1 LLASVP
7 RRNYNPPMSAAPIL
21 LGTSAFTAAG
31 WPGTFYPADMP
42 PKDFLSFYATRFHT
56 VEVDSTYYRTPSVS
70 TVKGWAAKTP
80 EDFIFSM
87 KVPQVVTHEKCLLDC
102 EKDFENFV
110 DVAGNLGKKLG
121 PMLLQFPYFNKS
133 KFKSLPEFLARL
145 KPFLKN
151 LPRKK
156 QFALEIRNK
165 SWLAPPL
172 IDLLKENNVALA
184 LIDQAWMPPIDQWF
198 AKFDPITA
206 DFTYIRWLGDR
217 KGIEQHTKIWDKTI
231 VDRSGEMQVWVKY
244 CRQIT
249 RKGVKIYAYANNHYA
264 GHGPA
269 TVALFQ
275 KLWEKE

>member
-1 LLASVP
+1 
-7 RRNYNPPMSAAPIL
+7 MQDAPIL

-31 WPGTFYPADMP
+31 WPGTFYPAGMP
-42 PKDFLSFYATRFHT
+42 PKDFLSFYATRFQT

-70 TVKGWAAKTP
+70 VVKGWAERTP
-80 EDFIFSM
+80 DNFIFSL
-87 KVPQVVTHEKCLLDC
+87 KVPQLVTHEKCLLDC
-102 EKDFENFV
+102 ESDFEHFV

-121 PMLLQFPYFNKS
+121 PMLLQFPYFNKA
-133 KFKSLPEFLARL
+133 KFKALPEFLTRL

-151 LPRKK
+151 LPKKK

-165 SWLAPPL
+165 SWLAPPF

-198 AKFDPITA
+198 QKFDPITA

-217 KGIEQHTKIWDKTI
+217 KGIEQHTKVWDKTI
-231 VDRSGEMQVWVKY
+231 IDRSGEMQTWVKY

-275 KLWEKE
+275 KLWEKD

>member
-1 LLASVP
+1 MSNAPTVP
-7 RRNYNPPMSAAPIL
+7 GTVL

-42 PKDFLSFYATRFHT
+42 PKDFLSFYTTRFQT

-70 TVKGWAAKTP
+70 VVNGWAERTP
-80 EDFIFSM
+80 DNFIFAL
-87 KVPQVVTHEKCLLDC
+87 KVPQIVTHEKCLLDC
-102 EKDFENFV
+102 ELDFENFV

-121 PMLLQFPYFNKS
+121 PMLLQFPYFNKA
-133 KFKSLPEFLARL
+133 KFKSPAEFLARL

-156 QFALEIRNK
+156 QFALEVRNK

-172 IDLLKENNVALA
+172 VDLLKENNVALA

-206 DFTYIRWLGDR
+206 DFIYIRWLGGR
-217 KGIEQHTKIWDKTI
+217 KGIEQHTK
-231 VDRSGEMQVWVKY
+231 V
-244 CRQIT
+244 
-249 RKGVKIYAYANNHYA
+249 
-264 GHGPA
+264 
-269 TVALFQ
+269 
-275 KLWEKE
+275 

>member
-1 LLASVP
+1 MPSSKNSDV
-7 RRNYNPPMSAAPIL
+7 PIL

-70 TVKGWAAKTP
+70 TVKGWAARTP
-80 EDFIFSM
+80 DDFIFSL

-102 EKDFENFV
+102 ESDFENFV

-121 PMLLQFPYFNKS
+121 PMLLQFPYFNRA
-133 KFKSLPEFLARL
+133 KFKALPEFLARL

-151 LPRKK
+151 LPKKK

-165 SWLAPPL
+165 SWLVPAFV
-172 IDLLKENNVALA
+172 DLLRENNVALA

-198 AKFDPITA
+198 QKFDPITA

-217 KGIEQHTKIWDKTI
+217 KGIEQHTKVWDKTI
-231 VDRSGEMQVWVKY
+231 VDRSGEMQIWIKY

-249 RKGVKIYAYANNHYA
+249 KKGVKIYAYANNHYA

-269 TVALFQ
+269 TVTLFQ
-275 KLWEKE
+275 KLWEKD